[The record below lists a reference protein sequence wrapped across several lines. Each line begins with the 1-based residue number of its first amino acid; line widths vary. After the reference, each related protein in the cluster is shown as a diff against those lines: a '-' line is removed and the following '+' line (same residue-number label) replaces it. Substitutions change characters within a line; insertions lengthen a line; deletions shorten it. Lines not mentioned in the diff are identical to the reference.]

1 MPTTWNRSPEDFHKI
16 YSANTDAFYRVGGIA
31 MAKELDEFMT
41 RCALGLWSRGGG
53 ITQRHVDI
61 ANQIYIPATSRS
73 RNGCSGH

>member
-41 RCALGLWSRGGG
+41 RCALGLWSRGSV
-53 ITQRHVDI
+53 H
-61 ANQIYIPATSRS
+61 PHPC
-73 RNGCSGH
+73 CSLLLPQKSGLSHQT

>member
-41 RCALGLWSRGGG
+41 RCALGCGAAAAGSPSAMSTLQTR
-53 ITQRHVDI
+53 
-61 ANQIYIPATSRS
+61 YIPAISRS